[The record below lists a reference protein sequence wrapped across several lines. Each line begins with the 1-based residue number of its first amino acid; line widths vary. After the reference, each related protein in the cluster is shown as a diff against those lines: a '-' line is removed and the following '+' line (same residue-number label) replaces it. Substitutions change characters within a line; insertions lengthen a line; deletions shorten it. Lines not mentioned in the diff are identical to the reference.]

1 MAHVPKTVILE
12 KNYTSIVSLTKMLQ
26 DFSKLL
32 GTKMAGNHVAVD
44 VFMTSTTRDK
54 KWHDSAAGSAR
65 DSELVEKLVQYKT
78 AILGVTRTLLRDLKL
93 PVTRS
98 DFRIKKFC
106 LRSASFV
113 FCTVSGSAKMN
124 GQKMD
129 LLLIDEAAQLKE
141 CESLIPLQV
150 SGLKHAVLIGDE
162 CQLPATVKSK
172 IAESALLG
180 RSLFERPSVVQ
191 FMHDISDNLH
201 VPCAFSSLDR
211 TACRSIGQRVSVGV
225 ICPYA
230 AQVEAIQ
237 QAVGDAKAMHPL
249 ALRVNSVDGFQGSEE
264 DVIILST
271 VRSNSAGSIGFLSNV
286 RRANVA
292 LTRARHCLWILGNAA
307 TLSGSGSIWEELI
320 LDAMDRQCFF
330 NWEDGT
336 GASSSSS
343 ITSCIN
349 GAISCESG
357 WNASTDDIC
366 GVLGSLRLAD

>member
-1 MAHVPKTVILE
+1 
-12 KNYTSIVSLTKMLQ
+12 
-26 DFSKLL
+26 
-32 GTKMAGNHVAVD
+32 
-44 VFMTSTTRDK
+44 
-54 KWHDSAAGSAR
+54 
-65 DSELVEKLVQYKT
+65 
-78 AILGVTRTLLRDLKL
+78 
-93 PVTRS
+93 
-98 DFRIKKFC
+98 
-106 LRSASFV
+106 
-113 FCTVSGSAKMN
+113 MN

-172 IAESALLG
+172 VADSALLG
-180 RSLFERPSVVQ
+180 RSLFERLSLLGHKKHLLNIQYRMHPS
-191 FMHDISDNLH
+191 ISVFPNVNFYDKKILDGPNVNHEGHERSYLHGAMFGPYSFINIDGREDPGRSKRNMAELTVIMEILHNLGK
-201 VPCAFSSLDR
+201 
-211 TACRSIGQRVSVGV
+211 ACRSIGQRVSVGV

-237 QAVGDAKAMHPL
+237 HAVGDAKAMHPL
-249 ALRVNSVDGFQGSEE
+249 ALRVNSVDGLQGSEE

-292 LTRARHCLWILGNAA
+292 LTRARHCLWILGNAM
-307 TLSGSGSIWEELI
+307 TLRGSGSIWEELI
-320 LDAMDRQCFF
+320 LDAMDRKCFF

-357 WNASTDDIC
+357 WNASADDIC